1 MGDLDNINSKLDKIQ
16 WSVDLTSQRIYHI
29 MSAIDDVNAALAAIK
44 TAVGAAVTEI
54 QALALEVATGSSDP
68 DEAALEATAASLNT
82 LAANLTAAV
91 NAASPTP
98 STPVATSPTVAASP
112 QASSAPTTTSGGSET
127 AEQTATDFSLAFG
140 QAKVHVNALFTFL
153 HNTGNAA
160 DLDLQGLE
168 THLRALLAPM
178 RTLLSKT

>member
-1 MGDLDNINSKLDKIQ
+1 MADSPTITAARLALRAAEEEQ
-16 WSVDLTSQRIYHI
+16 AR
-29 MSAIDDVNAALAAIK
+29 ALAA
-44 TAVGAAVTEI
+44 
-54 QALALEVATGSSDP
+54 
-68 DEAALEATAASLNT
+68 ATAKSKVKNTGIAAPTSPSTPASPQADPTTPETSPAPLGVQPGVTIVQDPVTKTNVVEAPDT
-82 LAANLTAAV
+82 PPTVAPSQ
-91 NAASPTP
+91 AASPTP
-98 STPVATSPTVAASP
+98 ASP

>member
-1 MGDLDNINSKLDKIQ
+1 MADSPTITAARLALRAAEEEQ
-16 WSVDLTSQRIYHI
+16 AR
-29 MSAIDDVNAALAAIK
+29 ALAA
-44 TAVGAAVTEI
+44 
-54 QALALEVATGSSDP
+54 
-68 DEAALEATAASLNT
+68 ATAKSKNKT
-82 LAANLTAAV
+82 PSTPPE
-91 NAASPTP
+91 ASPTP
-98 STPVATSPTVAASP
+98 ASP
-112 QASSAPTTTSGGSET
+112 QADPTTPAPSQASSAPTTTSG

>member
-1 MGDLDNINSKLDKIQ
+1 MADSPTITAARLALRAAEEEQ
-16 WSVDLTSQRIYHI
+16 AR
-29 MSAIDDVNAALAAIK
+29 ALAA
-44 TAVGAAVTEI
+44 
-54 QALALEVATGSSDP
+54 
-68 DEAALEATAASLNT
+68 ATAKSKNKT
-82 LAANLTAAV
+82 PSTPPE
-91 NAASPTP
+91 ASPTP
-98 STPVATSPTVAASP
+98 ASPQADPTTPAPAPAPLGVQPGVTIVQDPVTKTNVVEAPETSPTPASSQADP
-112 QASSAPTTTSGGSET
+112 TTPAPSQASSAPTTTSG

>member
-1 MGDLDNINSKLDKIQ
+1 VTIVQDP
-16 WSVDLTSQRIYHI
+16 VT
-29 MSAIDDVNAALAAIK
+29 K
-44 TAVGAAVTEI
+44 TNVV
-54 QALALEVATGSSDP
+54 
-68 DEAALEATAASLNT
+68 EAPET
-82 LAANLTAAV
+82 
-91 NAASPTP
+91 SPTP
-98 STPVATSPTVAASP
+98 ASSQADPTTPAPS
-112 QASSAPTTTSGGSET
+112 QASSAPTTTSG

>member
-1 MGDLDNINSKLDKIQ
+1 MADSPTITAARLALRAAEEEQ
-16 WSVDLTSQRIYHI
+16 AR
-29 MSAIDDVNAALAAIK
+29 ALAA
-44 TAVGAAVTEI
+44 
-54 QALALEVATGSSDP
+54 
-68 DEAALEATAASLNT
+68 ATAKSKNKT
-82 LAANLTAAV
+82 PSTPPE
-91 NAASPTP
+91 ASPTP
-98 STPVATSPTVAASP
+98 ASPQADPTTPAPLGVQPGVTIVQDPVTKTNVVEAPDTPPTPETDP

>member
-1 MGDLDNINSKLDKIQ
+1 MADSPTITAARLALRAAEEEQ
-16 WSVDLTSQRIYHI
+16 AR
-29 MSAIDDVNAALAAIK
+29 ALAA
-44 TAVGAAVTEI
+44 
-54 QALALEVATGSSDP
+54 
-68 DEAALEATAASLNT
+68 ATAKSKNKT
-82 LAANLTAAV
+82 PSTPPE
-91 NAASPTP
+91 ASPTP
-98 STPVATSPTVAASP
+98 ASPQADPAPAPLGVQPGVTIVQDPVTKTNVVEAPETSPTPASSQADP
-112 QASSAPTTTSGGSET
+112 TTPAPSQASSAPTTTSG

>member
-1 MGDLDNINSKLDKIQ
+1 MADSPTITAARLALRAAEEEQ
-16 WSVDLTSQRIYHI
+16 AR
-29 MSAIDDVNAALAAIK
+29 ALAA
-44 TAVGAAVTEI
+44 
-54 QALALEVATGSSDP
+54 
-68 DEAALEATAASLNT
+68 ATAKSKVKNTGIAAPTSPSTPASPQADPTTPETSPAPLGVQPGVTIVQDPVTKTNVVEASPT
-82 LAANLTAAV
+82 VAASPQ
-91 NAASPTP
+91 AASPTP
-98 STPVATSPTVAASP
+98 ASP

>member
-1 MGDLDNINSKLDKIQ
+1 MADSPTITAARLALRAAEEEQ
-16 WSVDLTSQRIYHI
+16 AR
-29 MSAIDDVNAALAAIK
+29 ALAA
-44 TAVGAAVTEI
+44 
-54 QALALEVATGSSDP
+54 
-68 DEAALEATAASLNT
+68 ATAKSKNKTPSTPDTSPTPAPSPAAPETSPAPLGVQPGVTIVQDPVTKTNVVEASPT
-82 LAANLTAAV
+82 VAASPQ
-91 NAASPTP
+91 AASPTP
-98 STPVATSPTVAASP
+98 ASP

>member
-1 MGDLDNINSKLDKIQ
+1 MADSPTITAARLALRAAEEEQ
-16 WSVDLTSQRIYHI
+16 AR
-29 MSAIDDVNAALAAIK
+29 ALAA
-44 TAVGAAVTEI
+44 
-54 QALALEVATGSSDP
+54 
-68 DEAALEATAASLNT
+68 ATAKSKNKT
-82 LAANLTAAV
+82 PSTPPE
-91 NAASPTP
+91 ASPTP
-98 STPVATSPTVAASP
+98 ASPQADPTTPAPLGVQPGVTIVQDPVTKTNVVEAPETSPTPASSQADP
-112 QASSAPTTTSGGSET
+112 TTPAPSQASSAPTPTSG

>member
-1 MGDLDNINSKLDKIQ
+1 MADSPTITAARLALRAAEEEQ
-16 WSVDLTSQRIYHI
+16 AR
-29 MSAIDDVNAALAAIK
+29 ALAA
-44 TAVGAAVTEI
+44 
-54 QALALEVATGSSDP
+54 
-68 DEAALEATAASLNT
+68 ATAKSKNKT
-82 LAANLTAAV
+82 PSTPPE
-91 NAASPTP
+91 ASPTP
-98 STPVATSPTVAASP
+98 ASPQADPTTPAPAPAPAPLGVQPGVTIVQDPVTKTNVVEAPETSPTPASSQADP
-112 QASSAPTTTSGGSET
+112 TTPAPSQASSAPTTTSG